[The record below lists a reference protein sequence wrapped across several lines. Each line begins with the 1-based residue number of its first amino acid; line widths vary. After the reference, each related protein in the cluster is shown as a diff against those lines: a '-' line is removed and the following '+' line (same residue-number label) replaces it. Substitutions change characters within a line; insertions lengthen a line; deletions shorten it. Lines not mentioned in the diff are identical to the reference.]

1 MNFFKKLIK
10 QVQTHRNVTIAYLD
24 NDESSDVMHVYRITD
39 HPELT
44 IFYNMLENHA
54 TLIVDTGV
62 EHEYTSDKDDNPRE
76 DGYLSSERFEDW
88 KELEARVPYWT
99 VTLRQI
105 ETMYRHDIQDLIHA
119 YGEEDE

>member
-1 MNFFKKLIK
+1 MNFFKKLI
-10 QVQTHRNVTIAYLD
+10 QQMQTHLSTTIAYLD
-24 NDESSDVMHVYRITD
+24 NDESSDVMHVYRIND

-54 TLIVDTGV
+54 TLIVDTDP
-62 EHEYTSDKDDNPRE
+62 EYEYTSDKDDNPRE

-88 KELEARVPYWT
+88 KELETRVPYWT

>member
-1 MNFFKKLIK
+1 MNFFKRLIE
-10 QVQTHRNVTIAYLD
+10 QMQAQRNPTISYLD

-44 IFYNMLENHA
+44 IFYNLLENHA
-54 TLIVDTGV
+54 TLIVDTDP
-62 EHEYTSDKDDNPRE
+62 EHEYTSDVEDDPRE

-105 ETMYRHDIQDLIHA
+105 ETMYRHDIQDMIHA
-119 YGEEDE
+119 YGGEE

>member
-1 MNFFKKLIK
+1 MNFFKKLI
-10 QVQTHRNVTIAYLD
+10 QQMQSQRSATIAYLD
-24 NDESSDVMHVYRITD
+24 DEESSDVMHVYRITD

-44 IFYNMLENHA
+44 IFYNLLENHA
-54 TLIVDTGV
+54 TLIVDTDP
-62 EHEYTSDKDDNPRE
+62 EHEYSPDSEEDPRE

-119 YGEEDE
+119 YEEEE

>member
-1 MNFFKKLIK
+1 MNFFKKLIE
-10 QVQTHRNVTIAYLD
+10 QMQAQRSTTIAYLD
-24 NDESSDVMHVYRITD
+24 NDESSDVMHVYKITD

-44 IFYNMLENHA
+44 IFYNLLENHA
-54 TLIVDTGV
+54 TLIVDTDP
-62 EHEYTSDKDDNPRE
+62 EHEYTSDVEDDPRE

-105 ETMYRHDIQDLIHA
+105 ETMYRHDIQDMIHA
-119 YGEEDE
+119 YEGEE